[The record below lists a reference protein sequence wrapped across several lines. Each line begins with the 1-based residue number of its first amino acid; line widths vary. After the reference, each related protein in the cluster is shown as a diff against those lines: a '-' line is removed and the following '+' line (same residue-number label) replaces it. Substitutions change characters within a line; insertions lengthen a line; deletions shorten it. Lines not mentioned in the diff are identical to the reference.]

1 MWHGC
6 KVVEIPQFI
15 NRKDE
20 LVLSDKLLYVIPNG
34 NKIVKLLFEGDVDVI
49 EVADPAVRK
58 DMQFEYMFMRRL
70 QMGIAK
76 ASVYGVYQ
84 IK

>member
-1 MWHGC
+1 M
-6 KVVEIPQFI
+6 
-15 NRKDE
+15 
-20 LVLSDKLLYVIPNG
+20 
-34 NKIVKLLFEGDVDVI
+34 LFEGDVDVI
-49 EVADPAVRK
+49 EVADQAVRK